1 MEEYNKYVAAGV
13 PNLFNPY
20 EKEQL
25 RDKIDYA
32 KQVALDTPREGALA
46 SVKGMIERTDKRH
59 ILETLD
65 AKILILSGRFDNA
78 VNSVQ
83 VMENLPDRNNIKAYT
98 LDCGHNGHW
107 EKPTICTEII
117 KTELL

>member
-1 MEEYNKYVAAGV
+1 MEEYGKYVAAGV

-20 EKEQL
+20 EREQL
-25 RDKIDYA
+25 RDKIEFA
-32 KQVALDTPREGALA
+32 KAVALETPREGALA
-46 SVKGMIERTDKRH
+46 SVKGMIERTDKRAV
-59 ILETLD
+59 LEKLD
-65 AKILILSGRFDNA
+65 AKILIIAGRFDNA
-78 VNSVQ
+78 VNSQQ
-83 VMENLPDRNNIKAYT
+83 VVENLPERSNIKAYV